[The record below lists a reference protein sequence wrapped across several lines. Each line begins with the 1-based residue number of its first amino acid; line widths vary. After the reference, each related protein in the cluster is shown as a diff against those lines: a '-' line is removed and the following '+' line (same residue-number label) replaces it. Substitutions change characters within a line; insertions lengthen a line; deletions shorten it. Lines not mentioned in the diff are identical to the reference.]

1 VVRISVEDFARQ
13 VSTFRVMH
21 ASGVQEQLAA
31 VARFGEFFLGGLFE
45 LYWKPS
51 LGEES

>member
-1 VVRISVEDFARQ
+1 VEDFARQ
-13 VSTFRVMH
+13 VSTFRVTH
-21 ASGVQEQLAA
+21 ATNVQEQLSA

-51 LGEES
+51 PEESP

>member
-1 VVRISVEDFARQ
+1 VEDFARQ
-13 VSTFRVMH
+13 VSTFRVTH
-21 ASGVQEQLAA
+21 AHSVQEQVTA

-51 LGEES
+51 LEQES